1 MRTRGGRSEYLTS
14 WRGYSDITWEPP
26 SHFVGEEAKAKLHEF
41 KKRQKLAAAAAGAEG
56 ANGADGAAAAGGSGD
71 SGASSERDDGDGD
84 GDSDGDGEGEGGRA
98 RRKEPKPKRRLPRVE
113 PLPGAASFI
122 AVRTNH
128 PVADR
133 PLTYRPML
141 GDDERAISG
150 SDAIALDHRRGP
162 AHRPSPCSPCSVGSP
177 AAEGGAERDVR
188 WPPSPGG
195 FALGA
200 STSGQPHETGA
211 ERDVLSHLFCR
222 RCFSY
227 GCALHGAGQP
237 LPRAP
242 AAGDDCGG
250 AEFADFLRQDVP
262 PHLWDAV
269 APGRGRGRPL
279 KLGTLAARGA
289 AAEDSA
295 AASRRSRLGLPT
307 PPAGAS
313 EARRRCDCRLEPA
326 MNVAGTE
333 ADAALV
339 CMPALKPRT
348 DAAPEEAPREA
359 RGKGPLHGRPD
370 AARSA
375 AAAEGATS
383 QSDAAA
389 DGAARLPAAL
399 PLPVPHRKRAPMTAL
414 GLRQTLP
421 KDEQRD
427 CLVLAC
433 DHEGPCD
440 TSNPLCVCVAGQNF
454 CERFCSCG
462 PSCKNRWAGCKC
474 KKGDCSTNICHCFLA
489 RRECDPDVCHCAAE
503 QFGTDDCAQCLPERG
518 AGHAAAAAEAG
529 GAAGELPG
537 SSSSSSGSAGAGA
550 GAPPE
555 EVADTRAECGNMSLQ
570 LGRQARVLTGP
581 SSVAGWG
588 LFARDVILKGA
599 LIVEY
604 VGELIS
610 QEEADRRG
618 QVYDRRA
625 SSYLFNV
632 NDKQVVD
639 ACPKGNK
646 SRFANHSDK
655 PNALTRVMLV
665 RGDHRIGI
673 FAKRDIH
680 RGEEIFFD
688 YRYDHEERQ
697 KYGFDGEAD
706 EGEDDDDNDDDNDD
720 EPPPPP
726 PPGRGPGPRG
736 GWPRAPSKRKK
747 EAGAHAAPAEKPP
760 KRRAP

>member
-14 WRGYSDITWEPP
+14 WRGYTDVTWEPP
-26 SHFVGEEAKAKLHEF
+26 SHFVGEAAKSKLNEF
-41 KKRQKLAAAAAGAEG
+41 KKRQKLAAAAG
-56 ANGADGAAAAGGSGD
+56 ANGADGADGAAAAGGSGD
-71 SGASSERDDGDGD
+71 SGASSERDEDDGDGD
-84 GDSDGDGEGEGGRA
+84 GEGADGRA
-98 RRKEPKPKRRLPRVE
+98 RRKEPKPKRALPRVE
-113 PLPGAASFI
+113 PLPSAASFI

-162 AHRPSPCSPCSVGSP
+162 AHRPSPCSPYSVGSP
-177 AAEGGAERDVR
+177 VAEGGTTRDVQ
-188 WPPSPGG
+188 WPPSPSG
-195 FALGA
+195 FALGP
-200 STSGQPHETGA
+200 STSGAPHEAGA

-242 AAGDDCGG
+242 AAADDGG
-250 AEFADFLRQDVP
+250 AEIADFLQQDVP

-269 APGRGRGRPL
+269 APARGRGRPP
-279 KLGTLAARGA
+279 KLSTLAARAA
-289 AAEDSA
+289 AAEDA
-295 AASRRSRLGLPT
+295 AAARGAGAGKRPCPRPT
-307 PPAGAS
+307 AGAS
-313 EARRRCDCRLEPA
+313 EVGRSCGCRLEPA
-326 MNVAGTE
+326 MKAAATE
-333 ADAALV
+333 ADAILV

-348 DAAPEEAPREA
+348 DAAPDDAPREA
-359 RGKGPLHGRPD
+359 FMRGRAPLNGRPD

-375 AAAEGATS
+375 AAAAAAAAVAVAEGATS
-383 QSDAAA
+383 QSQAAA
-389 DGAARLPAAL
+389 DGAAELPAAQ
-399 PLPVPHRKRAPMTAL
+399 PLAFGRKRAPMTAL

-427 CLVLAC
+427 CLVVAC

-440 TSNPLCVCVAGQNF
+440 TSNPHCVCIAGQNF

-462 PSCKNRWAGCKC
+462 PSCKNRWPGCKC

-503 QFGTDDCAQCLPERG
+503 QFGTDDCAQCLPESG
-518 AGHAAAAAEAG
+518 ASHAAAAEAG
-529 GAAGELPG
+529 GGASELPG
-537 SSSSSSGSAGAGA
+537 SSSSSSGGAVVA

-555 EVADTRAECGNMSLQ
+555 EAADARAECGNMSLQ
-570 LGRQARVLTGP
+570 LGRQSRVLTGP
-581 SSVAGWG
+581 SEVAGWG

-639 ACPKGNK
+639 ACPKGSQ

-655 PNALTRVMLV
+655 PNALTRVTLV

-673 FAKRDIH
+673 FAKRRIQ

-706 EGEDDDDNDDDNDD
+706 EGDDEDDDDDA
-720 EPPPPP
+720 PPPPS
-726 PPGRGPGPRG
+726 GRGPGPRG
-736 GWPRAPSKRKK
+736 GWPRAGGKRP
-747 EAGAHAAPAEKPP
+747 AAHAAPAEKPP
-760 KRRAP
+760 KRGAP